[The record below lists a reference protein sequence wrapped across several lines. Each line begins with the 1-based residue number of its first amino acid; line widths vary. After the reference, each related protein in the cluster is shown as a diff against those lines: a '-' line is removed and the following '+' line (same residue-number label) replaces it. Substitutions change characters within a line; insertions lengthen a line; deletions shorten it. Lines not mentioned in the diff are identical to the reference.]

1 MSDRITSASAP
12 APLSAEGA
20 QQSIAAEDQNLP
32 SSKSSTAPTDSSS
45 GVPAATGLSLRETI
59 SFSLAHSFLS
69 VLLFCV
75 SLKGLYALGRGFG
88 TLEWMVNFKRRRRFA
103 KVLKVV
109 LGEKYSPSLRRRWTR
124 DYFMRSRC
132 DKMFYLIIDRLD
144 RKKAESLFTITNR
157 DMLDEILARG
167 KGVHLAMS
175 HHGPH
180 HVAGM
185 LLALC
190 GYKAAAVRDRKEG
203 GLRKYVQ
210 NRFDKL
216 YPEFT
221 RLRVL
226 FADSYPREIYRC
238 FQEGYIVGSAM
249 DVSRVRMS
257 HQKSESFMIFGQPR
271 PIVSGPFHIAYRRG
285 APVVQAF
292 MIPEDGFRY
301 RFELVEVL
309 LDPTNDSHT
318 ALVSK
323 DKIFSDASKSSAAD
337 TPEDAAVRRAM
348 TRYAANIE
356 KYVRQTPSLIT
367 RL

>member
-1 MSDRITSASAP
+1 M
-12 APLSAEGA
+12 
-20 QQSIAAEDQNLP
+20 
-32 SSKSSTAPTDSSS
+32 
-45 GVPAATGLSLRETI
+45 
-59 SFSLAHSFLS
+59 
-69 VLLFCV
+69 
-75 SLKGLYALGRGFG
+75 LGQWFG
-88 TLEWMVNFKRRRRFA
+88 TLEWLINFKRRRKFA
-103 KVLKVV
+103 KALKVV
-109 LGEKYSPSLRRRWTR
+109 LGEKYSGSARRRWTR

-132 DKMFYLIIDRLD
+132 DKMFYMILDCLD

-157 DMLDEILARG
+157 DLLDKILARG

-203 GLRKYVQ
+203 GLRRYVQ

-216 YPEFT
+216 YPEFK

-249 DVSRVRMS
+249 DVSRVRKS
-257 HQKSESFMIFGQPR
+257 HQKSEEFTIFGQPR

-292 MIPEDGFRY
+292 MIPEDNFRY

-309 LDPTNDSHT
+309 LDPTKDFHAVENT
-318 ALVSK
+318 AIKHASETSNNAGASSATNATSVSK
-323 DKIFSDASKSSAAD
+323 VAGATGVVGDAKVSEPTKVAGPSKSSAD
-337 TPEDAAVRRAM
+337 ETHEDIAVRQAM